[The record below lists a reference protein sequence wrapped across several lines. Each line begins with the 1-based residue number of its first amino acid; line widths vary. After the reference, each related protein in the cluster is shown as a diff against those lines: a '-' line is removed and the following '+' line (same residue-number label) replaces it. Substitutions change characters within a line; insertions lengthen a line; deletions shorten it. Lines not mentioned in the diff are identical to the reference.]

1 MSTDDQSPLAEL
13 TGLYT
18 AVMAAL
24 DGASAHRAQ
33 AALSMA
39 VLMTGEHMGLEGPE
53 LIAWIDQTSNGAK
66 AIVRSL
72 PARRPPA
79 N

>member
-1 MSTDDQSPLAEL
+1 MPPEDDSPLDEL
-13 TGLYT
+13 GRLYV
-18 AVMAAL
+18 AVMDAL
-24 DGASAHRAQ
+24 DGASPRRAQ

-39 VLMTGEHMGLEGPE
+39 VLMTGEYNGLEGPD
-53 LIAWIDQTSNGAK
+53 LLAWIDQTSNSAK
-66 AIVRSL
+66 TIVRNL

>member
-1 MSTDDQSPLAEL
+1 MPTDTDSPLDEL
-13 TGLYT
+13 SRLYL
-18 AVMAAL
+18 AVMDAL
-24 DGASAHRAQ
+24 DGVSPRRAQ

-39 VLMTGEHMGLEGPE
+39 VLMTGEHNGLEGPE
-53 LIAWIDQTSNGAK
+53 LLAWIDQTSNSAK
-66 AIVRSL
+66 TIAHNL